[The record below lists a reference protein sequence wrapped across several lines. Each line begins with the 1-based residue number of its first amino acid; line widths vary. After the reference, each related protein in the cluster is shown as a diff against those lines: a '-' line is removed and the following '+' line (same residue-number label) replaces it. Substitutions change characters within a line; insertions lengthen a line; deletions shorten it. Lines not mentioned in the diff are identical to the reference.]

1 MNNLHPTSRILVT
14 GGTGFLGAYIINELV
29 EKGYTIRAI
38 HRNGAIPFYLPAAI
52 RDKVEWVRCDV
63 RDPIGLEDAMTGADA
78 VIHAAAKISF
88 LPKERRELWNINI
101 DGTANVVNTA
111 LALGIRRF
119 LYVSSVAALGRTG
132 GNEEVT
138 EEKSWEN
145 SRYNTNYAI
154 SKFYGEMEV
163 WRAIGEGLPGIIANP
178 STILGYGDWNNTSC
192 AIFRSVYNEF
202 PWYTEG
208 INGFVDV
215 RDTAKAI
222 VRLLESNINGE
233 RYILSGDNWSWRHLF
248 ETMAKEFGKKPPT
261 REATPFLTALAWRTE
276 RVKSLLTG
284 RSALLTRESA
294 RVAASKTLFS
304 NRKILQLLPDFR
316 FTPLD
321 ETIRAACHAY
331 LSYLSTSK

>member
-1 MNNLHPTSRILVT
+1 MINQDPSEKVLVT
-14 GGTGFLGAYIINELV
+14 GGTGFLGAYILRELV
-29 EKGYTIRAI
+29 ERGYTVRAI
-38 HRNGAIPFYLPAAI
+38 HRQGTLPFFLPPEI
-52 RDKVEWVRCDV
+52 RDNVQWIRCDV
-63 RDPIGLEDAMTGADA
+63 RDTLGLEDAMTGMDA

-88 LPKERRELWNINI
+88 AKKERRELWSINI
-101 DGTANVVNTA
+101 EGTANVVNTA
-111 LALGIRRF
+111 LELNIRRF

-132 GNEEVT
+132 GNEVVT

-154 SKFYGEMEV
+154 SKFHGEMEV
-163 WRAIGEGLPGIIANP
+163 WRGIGEGLPGVIVNP

-215 RDTAKAI
+215 ADTARAI
-222 VRLLESNINGE
+222 VRLLQTDINGE
-233 RYILSGDNWSWRHLF
+233 RFILNADNWSWRQLF

-261 REATPFLTALAWRTE
+261 REATPVLAGLAWRME
-276 RVKSLLTG
+276 KVKSLFTG

-294 RVAASKTLFS
+294 RVAASKTFF
-304 NRKILQLLPDFR
+304 NNGKILRLLPDFR
-316 FTPLD
+316 FTPL
-321 ETIRAACHAY
+321 EESIRTACQHY
-331 LSYLSTSK
+331 LRLARS